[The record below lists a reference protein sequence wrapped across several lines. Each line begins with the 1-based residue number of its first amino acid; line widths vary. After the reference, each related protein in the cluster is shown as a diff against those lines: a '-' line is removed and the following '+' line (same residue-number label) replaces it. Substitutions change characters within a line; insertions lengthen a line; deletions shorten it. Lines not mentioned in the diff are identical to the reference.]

1 MVRSKSVSLILVLAL
16 LFVCFCNLVGCSHRI
31 ASVDLMAGIEP
42 RASAGVSGTASDGA
56 KATAADFAF
65 RLYRASYDGKNT
77 LLSPLSV
84 FVALAMTAN
93 GANGNTKT
101 QMESV
106 LGMTVE
112 QLNEFCA
119 VCLNSLTGN
128 DDVKL
133 TLANSVWLRDTEQF
147 AVKQAFLQT
156 NADVYRAGA
165 FRAPFDKTTVKDVNG
180 WVKDHT
186 DGMIDKIV
194 DGFTNQ
200 DMMLLINA
208 LVFDAKWA
216 MPYTLDTQVHT
227 DDFHLENGTVKRVRF
242 LSDTESRYLSD
253 GDRAVGFVKPY
264 VGGRYAFAALLPA
277 EGTPVA
283 DYVAS
288 LTGETVISILKNA
301 QNVPVKTEMPKF
313 ETQYEIV
320 LNDVLSGLGMPDAFD
335 PAAADF
341 TGITE
346 SFPAF
351 WIDEVLQKTYI
362 EVGEKGTR
370 AAAVTS
376 VKGKGATAPDENRP
390 QIVVLD
396 RPFVYF
402 IYDTETNL
410 PLFIGT
416 LNDPS

>member
-1 MVRSKSVSLILVLAL
+1 MLRSKILSLFLVFSLLFVLAL
-16 LFVCFCNLVGCSHRI
+16 NLAGCSHKI
-31 ASVDLMAGIEP
+31 VAVDLMAGIEP
-42 RASAGVSGTASDGA
+42 RASAGTPGAVSDTAA
-56 KATAADFAF
+56 ATAADFAL
-65 RLYRASYDGKNT
+65 RLYRASYDGNNT

-119 VCLNSLTGN
+119 VYLNSLTGN

-133 TLANSVWLRDTEQF
+133 ALANSIWLRDTESF
-147 AVKQAFLQT
+147 AVKEAFLQT
-156 NADVYRAGA
+156 NADFYRAGA
-165 FRAPFDKTTVKDVNG
+165 YRAPFNASTVKDVNQ

-194 DGFTNQ
+194 DGFTSQ

-208 LVFDAKWA
+208 LVFDGKWA
-216 MPYTLDTQVHT
+216 SPYTLETQVRT
-227 DDFHLENGTVKRVRF
+227 GDFHLENGNVKRVTY
-242 LSDTESRYLSD
+242 LLGSEYRYLTD

-277 EGTPVA
+277 KGTPVA

-301 QNVPVKTEMPKF
+301 QSVPVKTEMPKF
-313 ETQYEIV
+313 ETQYKIV
-320 LNDVLSGLGMPDAFD
+320 LNNALSGLGMPDAFD
-335 PAAADF
+335 PHAADF

-346 SFPAF
+346 SFPMF
-351 WIDEVLQKTYI
+351 WIDEVLHKTYI

-376 VKGKGATAPDENRP
+376 VRGKGASAPDEDVTP
-390 QIVVLD
+390 IVLD

-402 IYDTETNL
+402 IYDTKTNL

-416 LNDPS
+416 LNNP

>member
-1 MVRSKSVSLILVLAL
+1 MLRSKILSLFLVFSLLFVLAL
-16 LFVCFCNLVGCSHRI
+16 NLVGCSHKI
-31 ASVDLMAGIEP
+31 VAIDLMAGIEP
-42 RASAGVSGTASDGA
+42 RASAGTPGTVSDTAA
-56 KATAADFAF
+56 ATAADFAL
-65 RLYRASYDGKNT
+65 RLYRESYDGNNT

-106 LGMTVE
+106 LGMTVA

-119 VCLNSLTGN
+119 VYLNSLTGN

-133 TLANSVWLRDTEQF
+133 ALANSIWLRDVENF
-147 AVKQAFLQT
+147 AVKEAFLQT
-156 NADVYRAGA
+156 NADVYSAGA
-165 FRAPFDKTTVKDVNG
+165 FRAPFNASTVKDVNQ

-194 DGFTNQ
+194 DGFTSQ
-200 DMMLLINA
+200 DVMLLINA

-216 MPYTLDTQVHT
+216 SPYTQETEVRKG
-227 DDFHLENGTVKRVRF
+227 DFHLENGTVKRVKF
-242 LSDTESRYLSD
+242 LSDTESRYLCD

-288 LTGETVISILKNA
+288 LTGETVISILQNA
-301 QNVPVKTEMPKF
+301 QKVPVKTEMPKF
-313 ETQYEIV
+313 ETQYKIV
-320 LNDVLSGLGMPDAFD
+320 LNNALSKMGMSDAFD
-335 PAAADF
+335 PDAADF

-346 SFPAF
+346 SFPMF
-351 WIDEVLQKTYI
+351 WIDEVLHKTCI

-376 VKGKGATAPDENRP
+376 VRGKAGSADMEENVP
-390 QIVVLD
+390 PVILD
-396 RPFVYF
+396 RPFVYL
-402 IYDTETNL
+402 ILDTETNL

-416 LNDPS
+416 LNNP

>member
-1 MVRSKSVSLILVLAL
+1 MLRSKILSLFLVFSLLFVLAL
-16 LFVCFCNLVGCSHRI
+16 NLAGCSHKI
-31 ASVDLMAGIEP
+31 VAIDLMAGIEP
-42 RASAGVSGTASDGA
+42 RASAGTPGAVSDTAA
-56 KATAADFAF
+56 ATAADFAL
-65 RLYRASYDGKNT
+65 RLYRESYDGNNT

-106 LGMTVE
+106 LGMTVPD
-112 QLNEFCA
+112 LNAFCA
-119 VCLNSLTGN
+119 LYLNSLTGN

-133 TLANSVWLRDTEQF
+133 ALANSIWLRDVENF
-147 AVKQAFLQT
+147 AVKEAFLQT
-156 NADVYRAGA
+156 NADVYSAGA
-165 FRAPFDKTTVKDVNG
+165 FRAPFNASTVKDVNQ

-194 DGFTNQ
+194 DGFKSQ
-200 DMMLLINA
+200 DVMLLINA
-208 LVFDAKWA
+208 LVFDGKWA
-216 MPYTLDTQVHT
+216 SPYTLDTQVRKG
-227 DDFHLENGTVKRVRF
+227 DFHLENGNVKRVTY
-242 LSDTESRYLSD
+242 LLGSEYRYLTD

-277 EGTPVA
+277 KGTPVA

-288 LTGETVISILKNA
+288 LTGETVISILQNA
-301 QNVPVKTEMPKF
+301 QNVPVETKMPKF
-313 ETQYEIV
+313 GTEYKIV
-320 LNDVLSGLGMPDAFD
+320 LNSALSKMGMSDAFD
-335 PAAADF
+335 PDAADF

-346 SFPAF
+346 SFPMF
-351 WIDEVLQKTYI
+351 WIDEVLHKTCI

-376 VKGKGATAPDENRP
+376 VRGKAGSASMEENVP
-390 QIVVLD
+390 PVILD
-396 RPFVYF
+396 RPFVYL
-402 IYDTETNL
+402 ILDTQTNL

-416 LNDPS
+416 LNNP